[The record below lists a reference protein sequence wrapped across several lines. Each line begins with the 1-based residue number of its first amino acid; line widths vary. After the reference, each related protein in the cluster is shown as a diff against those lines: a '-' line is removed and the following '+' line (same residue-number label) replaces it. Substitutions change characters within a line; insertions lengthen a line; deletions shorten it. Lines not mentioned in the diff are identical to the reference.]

1 MERTGIAVLLAL
13 MLVLGINTAATAQ
26 EQGQDK
32 KKDKNDALTPNILL
46 APPIIADD
54 AKLAGG
60 CWAKLYTAENYQG
73 EVLSLVGPIDV
84 PDARVGALDWGRKYD
99 SVIIGPIAT
108 LMVYNDQLYMNRTAA
123 FTPGQRVP
131 DLDEEL
137 GFFENIES
145 LKVSCTK

>member
-1 MERTGIAVLLAL
+1 M
-13 MLVLGINTAATAQ
+13 NTAATAQ
-26 EQGQDK
+26 EQDQAR
-32 KKDKNDALTPNILL
+32 KKDKNDTLAPTILL
-46 APPIIADD
+46 APPIIAAD

-73 EVLSLVGPIDV
+73 DVLSLVGPVDV

-99 SVIIGPIAT
+99 SVIMGPIAT
-108 LMVYNDQLYMNRTAA
+108 LMVYNNQLYLNRSAA

-131 DLDEEL
+131 DLDKEL

-145 LKVSCTK
+145 LKVSCTE